1 MASYAL
7 NFGLLSCPLL
17 FLFVLHGAS
26 GQDPIVPIP
35 QEVKDDIVERVDT
48 GLYPSI
54 ALGAYDGGKIE
65 YFVYGMQVSSI

>member
-1 MASYAL
+1 MASYAI
-7 NFGLLSCPLL
+7 NFVLLSCPLL

-54 ALGAYDGGKIE
+54 ALGAYDGGEIE